1 MRGAQGGTGMSEARV
16 AVVIG
21 VGPEDG
27 LGGALCKRFAS
38 RGMHVFVGGRTRAKL
53 DAIVDVI
60 AADGGQ
66 ATAHV
71 ADATSEHDIKALF
84 DAAEQAGNV
93 ELAIYNAG
101 NNFSGRVKDMD
112 ANYFEACWR
121 VCCFGGFLFGREA
134 ANRMSAGNVL
144 FTGASAS
151 MRGRANFGAFN
162 AAKGALRNFAQ
173 ALAKEV
179 AGDGIHVGHVV
190 VDGPI
195 GGEKIKTGF
204 PAYAEQLGEQG
215 MISLEGIVDAF
226 EFLANQ
232 PPNAWSFEVD
242 LRTSRE
248 RW

>member
-1 MRGAQGGTGMSEARV
+1 MSEARV

-38 RGMHVFVGGRTRAKL
+38 HGMHVFVAGRTRAKL

-60 AADGGQ
+60 AASGGQ
-66 ATAHV
+66 ATAHI

-84 DAAEQAGNV
+84 DAAERAGNV

-101 NNFSGRVKDMD
+101 NNFSGLVKDMD
-112 ANYFEACWR
+112 ASYFEACWR

-151 MRGRANFGAFN
+151 MRGRANFAAFN

-179 AGDGIHVGHVV
+179 AADGIHVGHVV

-195 GGEKIKTGF
+195 GGEKIKAGF
-204 PAYAEQLGEQG
+204 PEYAEQLGEHG
-215 MISLEGIVDAF
+215 MIGLEGIVDAF